1 MEISRIKE
9 GEGYYQQLIP
19 CDWCGKPTHGVIRQD
34 TVQCTSCHRV
44 LVDLDE
50 QRIHNS

>member
-50 QRIHNS
+50 PRIHNS